1 MSGSAEGITLG
12 PKKEP
17 CAHNVIRRK
26 HSSDAHAFSAEN
38 VYVCGSCAK
47 LFEVEEYVDKTAP
60 RDSTP
65 MFDGRPPWGMRS
77 RQA

>member
-1 MSGSAEGITLG
+1 MSGSAEGVTLG

-26 HSSDAHAFSAEN
+26 RSSDAHAFSAEN

-60 RDSTP
+60 SSDSRITSP
-65 MFDGRPPWGMRS
+65 LARHYKGER
-77 RQA
+77 